1 MFTFARRGLGIVA
14 IVTSGCLFAG
24 SASANLILNGG
35 FESPSIPPNSI
46 AHVTPTDWTGCCTIF
61 NGTFIEPGTT
71 WPSPEEGNQFVD
83 IGNAVGTS
91 LSQTISIITGGNHLL
106 SWFDN
111 TGESGG
117 VTGSPYL
124 VTLVDSSLHTVI
136 SQSFNAYTGSLTWQ
150 PKSLDIVLSP
160 GSYDLTF
167 FAEGVPFGL
176 DTLLD
181 NVSLSLAVSPV
192 PEPSSLALI
201 GGGLLGLVAL
211 RRRTAKRA

>member
-1 MFTFARRGLGIVA
+1 MFTFVRHGVSVVVL
-14 IVTSGCLFAG
+14 VTGGCLFAG

-35 FESPSIPPNSI
+35 FELPQIAANSSQN
-46 AHVTPTDWTGCCTIF
+46 VTPTDWTGDVFII
-61 NGTFIEPGTT
+61 NGNVSRPGTIV
-71 WPSPEEGNQFVD
+71 PSPEDGNQFVD

-91 LSQTISIITGGNHLL
+91 LSQTVSVGTGGNYVL
-106 SWFDN
+106 SWYDN

-124 VTLVDSSLHTVI
+124 MTLLDSSGDTVI

-150 PKSLDIVLSP
+150 PKSLDILLSP
-160 GSYDLTF
+160 GNYDLTF
-167 FAEGVPFGL
+167 FAEGVPQGL

-201 GGGLLGLVAL
+201 GAGLLGLVTL
-211 RRRTAKRA
+211 RLRAAKIA